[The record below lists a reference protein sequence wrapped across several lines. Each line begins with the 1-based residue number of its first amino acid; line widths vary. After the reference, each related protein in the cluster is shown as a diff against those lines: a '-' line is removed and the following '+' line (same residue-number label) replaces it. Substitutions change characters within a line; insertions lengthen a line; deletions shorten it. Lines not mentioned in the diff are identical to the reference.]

1 MSHIANRKS
10 RWNIPSGFSAKYRSI
25 YEEKIMM
32 ALFLSLRAAGCTA
45 AFAKEKE
52 GGEKNI

>member
-1 MSHIANRKS
+1 MISMTNRKS
-10 RWNIPSGFSAKYRSI
+10 RWSIPSGFSAKYRSI

-32 ALFLSLRAAGCTA
+32 AFSFADSRRCAA

>member
-1 MSHIANRKS
+1 MRRIANRKS